1 MQAKVLTSE
10 IYPYSDELWE
20 KLVREMMDRGNTKS
34 FDARTGQ
41 TLDIDEVLERCRG
54 TGSGL

>member
-1 MQAKVLTSE
+1 MQAKVLTSK

-20 KLVREMMDRGNTKS
+20 KLVREMLASGNSKS

-41 TLDIDEVLERCRG
+41 LLDVDEVLKRCRR

>member
-1 MQAKVLTSE
+1 MQAKVLTSK

-20 KLVREMMDRGNTKS
+20 KLVREMLARGNAKS

-41 TLDIDEVLERCRG
+41 PLDVDEVLKRCRR
-54 TGSGL
+54 TSSGL